1 MDFLVPLGALP
12 CSPAPLALGKAIIKR
27 ENLAITNLLSLIA
40 APRRRKTSEAPLPVH
55 RPSFQVS
62 ISNTPMGLRWGLSR
76 KGPEQHENNSCRHP
90 IRRRGGA
97 EMVDASGC
105 SASRPGTGPHD
116 LGPRALGLQTFKPR

>member
-12 CSPAPLALGKAIIKR
+12 CSPAPLALDKAIIKR

-76 KGPEQHENNSCRHP
+76 KGPEKHENNSCRHP
-90 IRRRGGA
+90 DQVARRHRDGGRFR
-97 EMVDASGC
+97 VLGKLNGD
-105 SASRPGTGPHD
+105 RPP
-116 LGPRALGLQTFKPR
+116 